1 MKLKRL
7 FFIALLCIVGMS
19 SAWAQWTDIT
29 NGDGLA
35 FSTKT
40 AFGNPAVQKTSV
52 YEIWT
57 NNASA
62 AFDLNQTVA
71 SVPAGIYELSANAMY
86 RASYNYGTATN
97 CVLYA
102 NIGGETF
109 STPIKN
115 YGDCTANENHLA
127 VANAMVNHKA
137 YGNKISYIVVETDA
151 TNATIGMK
159 STGALTFCNN
169 GYWFIYNQASFT
181 FKNVTN
187 DYYAKLKSQA
197 EAMISSAA
205 EGNAKT
211 ALQSALSTY
220 SSATVANVKGLKE
233 AIANYLW
240 AAGSTS
246 NPIDMTSNIENPSF
260 EGGQLTYWYQDF
272 GWKQPSPAANMAQ
285 PNGWD
290 LVYSGPKVDNSKY
303 QSFTTQTTGA
313 KDGSCLYVRH
323 RWGDVQAVEDLRQ
336 SVRDLPSGKYRLTV
350 AVKGGSSVTD
360 ANTLTLTAGSN
371 TNKTTI
377 NNFDKSNYKDYSV
390 IVVKAEE
397 ESTLDICYGLK
408 QTAGNEQ
415 LYYIDDFR
423 LEYIGSA
430 NVNYNVLKGTVKKA
444 TTINAVLNNPE
455 LATTLVNAQNII
467 NNASA
472 EDQKSV
478 NALVNT
484 INGMLPTT
492 TLTETFDGDIS
503 SWSVV
508 TEGTTYNGTKA
519 YGSNEIINGA
529 TPPATDIY
537 GNSEGKVAFSSA
549 GWGDYSYYAKTI
561 NNLPAGKYIVY
572 YEAYNANNT
581 TVIGENKTGLG
592 TDFSTKTTGFTENEW
607 TTDAVAMT
615 VHNTGDV
622 TISAGMRSI
631 ANTGSG
637 SVAKLW
643 FDNVTLYC
651 VSTDKV
657 VETPALAAGNE
668 WYFRAQN
675 GKYINA
681 SGSVGN
687 GDVSFKVINT
697 DLNETLLQ
705 KHNTDNYLFFNDENG
720 LSAGNY
726 ATYTDGTVPPAK
738 ATHGLYWLVAAQDG
752 GYTLYNL
759 LYKKYLV
766 VDANGNLTKGDAPYV
781 WMLVDEEAHSM
792 VPGADLTGK
801 ITNNSFEEGNTNGW
815 TVDAS
820 TDTGARENSNATYSA
835 LGCDGNYLFN
845 TWSDGKALTQNIGTL
860 AAGIY
865 RLSAMLATGD
875 NQDLEGTVK
884 LTLNDGSTTTESA
897 MVSRHGNKTIMHERS
912 ITFVSDG
919 TKTYTIG
926 AIGGDTGN
934 GGHWWYKAD
943 NFRLT
948 YVNTTDKLF
957 EEFTAVKNACTPW
970 TSGDA
975 YATTCAG
982 YRDYTSSTAA
992 STLLA
997 AINYMQENFDTYAW
1011 DNASEAHP
1019 YLMKNVIKGAEL
1031 NNNTYWPGGGR
1042 SMASEAG
1049 WKGQHWSG
1057 DANRDYFE
1065 QKHEN
1070 QPARSQ
1076 DVTMPFAGQYT
1087 LNTAVRVLQ
1096 SGAFA
1101 EISIGDDKT
1110 RTKDVKGTT
1119 GGNINIDGSEG
1130 TSNMA
1135 NGGNGFGWVYN
1146 KVVFPVENDNTTK
1159 KISIFLSNRDNSH
1172 AADAGGMFL
1181 YYTGNKFD
1189 YVKNK
1194 VHYYHGAWGATNAE
1208 LTETAP
1214 VLDVTKATGT
1224 FNVTDTNPNGL
1235 VYTSG
1240 ATINGVT
1247 NNIVSN
1253 GICADLVLVDGNN
1266 FHAHKQFE
1274 ATNASYTMSSIA
1286 VKPNNGNKFGTL
1298 MIPFA
1303 ATNKPAGC
1311 KIYNLDQDMNLAA
1324 EILATST
1331 DAIAANK
1338 PVLVTE
1344 SGEYR
1349 ASNVDIAATTADTY
1363 SHGHLTGT
1371 YTTMNA
1377 LKDTY
1382 VLQKHDD
1389 PENPSNWEV
1398 AFFKVND
1405 VYPTVK
1411 PFRAYI
1417 NELGN
1422 NNVKAINIVF
1432 EDDVETAIESA
1443 PASQERETV
1452 IYDLSGRRVQN
1463 VQRGIYIINGKK
1475 ILK

>member
-371 TNKTTI
+371 TSKTTI

-430 NVNYNVLKGTVKKA
+430 NVNYNVLKGMVKKA
-444 TTINAVLNNPE
+444 TTINAVLNNSE
-455 LATTLVNAQNII
+455 LATTLTEAQSII
-467 NNASA
+467 DEASA
-472 EDQKSV
+472 EDQVSV
-478 NALVNT
+478 DNLVAT

-492 TLTETFDGDIS
+492 TLIETFDGDVS

-537 GNSEGKVAFSSA
+537 GKSEGKVAFSSA
-549 GWGDYSYYAKTI
+549 GWGSYSYYSKTI

-572 YEAYNANNT
+572 YEAYNASNT

-592 TDFSTKTTGFTENEW
+592 TDFCTKTTGFTENEW

-615 VHNTGDV
+615 VHNTGNV

-631 ANTGSG
+631 TGTGSG

-657 VETPALAAGNE
+657 VETPALEAGKE

-720 LSAGNY
+720 QSAGNY
-726 ATYTDGTVPPAK
+726 ATYTNGTVPPKK

-759 LYKKYLV
+759 LYNKYLV

-820 TDTGARENSNATYSA
+820 TDTSVRENSNA
-835 LGCDGNYLFN
+835 
-845 TWSDGKALTQNIGTL
+845 
-860 AAGIY
+860 
-865 RLSAMLATGD
+865 
-875 NQDLEGTVK
+875 
-884 LTLNDGSTTTESA
+884 
-897 MVSRHGNKTIMHERS
+897 
-912 ITFVSDG
+912 
-919 TKTYTIG
+919 
-926 AIGGDTGN
+926 
-934 GGHWWYKAD
+934 
-943 NFRLT
+943 
-948 YVNTTDKLF
+948 
-957 EEFTAVKNACTPW
+957 
-970 TSGDA
+970 
-975 YATTCAG
+975 
-982 YRDYTSSTAA
+982 
-992 STLLA
+992 
-997 AINYMQENFDTYAW
+997 
-1011 DNASEAHP
+1011 
-1019 YLMKNVIKGAEL
+1019 
-1031 NNNTYWPGGGR
+1031 
-1042 SMASEAG
+1042 
-1049 WKGQHWSG
+1049 
-1057 DANRDYFE
+1057 
-1065 QKHEN
+1065 
-1070 QPARSQ
+1070 
-1076 DVTMPFAGQYT
+1076 
-1087 LNTAVRVLQ
+1087 
-1096 SGAFA
+1096 
-1101 EISIGDDKT
+1101 
-1110 RTKDVKGTT
+1110 
-1119 GGNINIDGSEG
+1119 
-1130 TSNMA
+1130 
-1135 NGGNGFGWVYN
+1135 
-1146 KVVFPVENDNTTK
+1146 
-1159 KISIFLSNRDNSH
+1159 
-1172 AADAGGMFL
+1172 
-1181 YYTGNKFD
+1181 
-1189 YVKNK
+1189 
-1194 VHYYHGAWGATNAE
+1194 
-1208 LTETAP
+1208 
-1214 VLDVTKATGT
+1214 
-1224 FNVTDTNPNGL
+1224 
-1235 VYTSG
+1235 
-1240 ATINGVT
+1240 
-1247 NNIVSN
+1247 
-1253 GICADLVLVDGNN
+1253 
-1266 FHAHKQFE
+1266 
-1274 ATNASYTMSSIA
+1274 
-1286 VKPNNGNKFGTL
+1286 
-1298 MIPFA
+1298 
-1303 ATNKPAGC
+1303 
-1311 KIYNLDQDMNLAA
+1311 
-1324 EILATST
+1324 
-1331 DAIAANK
+1331 
-1338 PVLVTE
+1338 
-1344 SGEYR
+1344 
-1349 ASNVDIAATTADTY
+1349 
-1363 SHGHLTGT
+1363 
-1371 YTTMNA
+1371 
-1377 LKDTY
+1377 
-1382 VLQKHDD
+1382 
-1389 PENPSNWEV
+1389 
-1398 AFFKVND
+1398 
-1405 VYPTVK
+1405 
-1411 PFRAYI
+1411 
-1417 NELGN
+1417 
-1422 NNVKAINIVF
+1422 
-1432 EDDVETAIESA
+1432 
-1443 PASQERETV
+1443 
-1452 IYDLSGRRVQN
+1452 
-1463 VQRGIYIINGKK
+1463 
-1475 ILK
+1475 